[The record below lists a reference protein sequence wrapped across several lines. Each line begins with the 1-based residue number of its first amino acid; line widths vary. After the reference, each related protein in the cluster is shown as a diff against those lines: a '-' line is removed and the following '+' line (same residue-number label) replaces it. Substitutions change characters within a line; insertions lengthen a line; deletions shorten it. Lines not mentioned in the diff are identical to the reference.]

1 MAKQELSWEDG
12 CKSHL
17 KVILLGGRNSGKS
30 VVGNLLLGKE
40 EFVTRE
46 RTTCS
51 KRQGVMAG
59 RWISVVDTPGWWCD
73 LGTRETA
80 ELVKREIASSAL
92 LCFPAG
98 PHVFLIVVKA
108 CSDFSEQRRRALE
121 QHVALLGE
129 AVWRHCIVLLTC
141 VDRGEHGADEKTDN
155 SGLQWLVEKC
165 GQRRHRLAL
174 PGDTVGGQ
182 VTPLCVKILKL
193 ATENADRPFEIEPR
207 CLRRINQ
214 SIKMVEERALQR
226 FIRTREQ
233 RAQMQEDV
241 RPLSDL
247 RLVVLGATGS
257 GKTSAVHAI
266 LGLSDAQRE
275 GAGRTAR
282 CRVHRG
288 ARVLD
293 RDMTVVDTPGWW
305 RNYYAAETSAFDR
318 RELSRSVRL
327 CPPGPHALL
336 LVVRVDRA
344 FTETHRRAAQEH
356 VELLLGPAAWGHAL
370 LVFSFGDWLGDT
382 SVERFVESE
391 GEPLRWLVDRC
402 GDRYHVMNNKRTGD
416 AGFQVAELVGKVE
429 AMVAANQ
436 GCGYLQAGG
445 GVTDKPLLSEEEE
458 EEEERRRRRAE
469 QEAADQR
476 LLLKNEQRQALR
488 SELEKL
494 PPTSDLRLVLLG
506 GRNTGRTSC
515 GDTILGRGGFHADD
529 RAAAGAE
536 RHARVRGVALT
547 VVEPPVGEPPSP
559 RGREREVPRGLSA
572 LLLVVNA
579 SSSFTSSL
587 LEALEE
593 QVMGEEKKEEEE
605 EEEEEQT
612 LGGAEEVE
620 DKDEEMVGGAEEKEG
635 EEEETQQKEEETQA
649 FGGAEEKQVEEGEQ
663 KEEKQMLGGA
673 EEKKEEEEK
682 QMSGGAED
690 EDEEENE
697 EEKEEDKEL
706 RWSRAM
712 VLFSHGDW
720 LGDTSI
726 EERIE
731 SEGEALRSL
740 VVQRCG
746 SRYHVLDN
754 RHRGDGAQVHRLLE
768 QVEEMLLG
776 ARRALLQRG
785 GDSIRN
791 TVTPAVRHRQPGLAV
806 GQRHRKIRD
815 LGLPCT
821 YNSSS
826 PLDRPAETSVSRR
839 VVARP
844 EQTRLALSI
853 YIDVNGLASRTA
865 ACPDLRGGKA
875 LRWTLRD
882 ILAAMGILPN
892 WSRTGSPHDRV
903 EVLSEGRVCVSPP
916 RRRGAEPASPS
927 PHHQRALTTTAAA
940 AATEEDAAAAAR
952 SPWQPRDD
960 ALRTLFA
967 SGDLQALID
976 QWGSSSLEELEAF
989 VDAHFEMV
997 WERAMSSAAASE
1009 DDDVTERG
1017 GATGEEGAEQSEA
1030 GSSVAEGLSKLHLL
1044 EDIQRDVTEMK
1055 QSLDKCWKVMLELLE
1070 AHRGG
1075 QRPAEEDSQR
1085 ATRD

>member
-17 KVILLGGRNSGKS
+17 KIILLGGRNSGKS

-92 LCFPAG
+92 LCFAG

-155 SGLQWLVEKC
+155 SGLQWLVKKC
-165 GQRRHRLAL
+165 GQRRHRLTL
-174 PGDTVGGQ
+174 PGETVGRGQ
-182 VTPLCVKILKL
+182 VTQLCVKILKL
-193 ATENADRPFEIEPR
+193 ATENADRPFEIEPS

-226 FIRTREQ
+226 FLRTKEQ
-233 RAQMQEDV
+233 RAQIQEGV

-257 GKTSAVHAI
+257 GKTSAVHAL

-275 GAGRTAR
+275 SSGRTAR
-282 CRVHRG
+282 CRVHRS
-288 ARVLD
+288 AHVLD

-305 RNYYAAETSAFDR
+305 RNYYALETSAFDR

-445 GVTDKPLLSEEEE
+445 GVTDEPLLS

-488 SELEKL
+488 SELEML
-494 PPTSDLRLVLLG
+494 PPTSDLRLVLLA

-536 RHARVRGVALT
+536 RHARVRGVAVT
-547 VVEPPVGEPPSP
+547 VVELPPPPPSS
-559 RGREREVPRGLSA
+559 RDREREVPRGLSA

-593 QVMGEEKKEEEE
+593 QVMG
-605 EEEEEQT
+605 
-612 LGGAEEVE
+612 G
-620 DKDEEMVGGAEEKEG
+620 M
-635 EEEETQQKEEETQA
+635 
-649 FGGAEEKQVEEGEQ
+649 
-663 KEEKQMLGGA
+663 
-673 EEKKEEEEK
+673 
-682 QMSGGAED
+682 
-690 EDEEENE
+690 
-697 EEKEEDKEL
+697 

-740 VVQRCG
+740 VQRCG
-746 SRYHVLDN
+746 NRYHVLDN

-791 TVTPAVRHRQPGLAV
+791 TVTPAVRHRQQGLAV

-821 YNSSS
+821 NNSS
-826 PLDRPAETSVSRR
+826 PLDCPAETSMSCR

-853 YIDVNGLASRTA
+853 YIDMNGLASRTA
-865 ACPDLRGGKA
+865 CPDLRDDKV

-892 WSRTGSPHDRV
+892 WSRTSSPHDRV
-903 EVLSEGRVCVSPP
+903 EVLSEGRVCVSPL
-916 RRRGAEPASPS
+916 RLRGAEPASPS
-927 PHHQRALTTTAAA
+927 HHQRALTTA
-940 AATEEDAAAAAR
+940 AATEEDAVAAR

-960 ALRTLFA
+960 ALRKLFA

-997 WERAMSSAAASE
+997 WERAMSSASE

-1017 GATGEEGAEQSEA
+1017 RATGEEGAEQDEA

-1044 EDIQRDVTEMK
+1044 EDIQREVTEMK